1 VPLRSSLAETIKAL
15 GAEMPRMIGPVTAD
29 RWEREIR
36 RQLAEQLPPD
46 WTVVCNVAWALR
58 SDTGFVR
65 DGQCDF
71 VVLAPGLGMVILEV
85 KGSRS
90 VRVGDDG
97 TWYRTE
103 ANRRTGL
110 AGNEVAIE
118 EAPPEQA
125 CRNMYALVEITRRE
139 LSLERFPGAYA
150 FVVAYPNGLVRGRL
164 DLYDATTVIDRD
176 QIPQLHG
183 RLRAA
188 LEARGPART
197 GAEFTVDLARRTAA
211 TLSNSR
217 FIIQPADTPLDFKE
231 DIRDI
236 DELTR
241 HQFAALRG
249 AFELPSAAIIGPAG
263 SGKTMLAMWKLAALI
278 EEGKRAIY
286 VCFNVALAERL
297 RIENAAMASSITSV
311 DKLFTRFVGA
321 RTGELSDRYFIEELP
336 QQVLDRSADM
346 KADEKYEAIV
356 VDEGQDFG
364 DMRVIALLDLLVGG
378 GQWLFFADWHQDV
391 YRAGNSGALGA
402 EVTFRLYHNC
412 RNTER
417 INSATNQYCS
427 HSISSMPGVPVG
439 VVPLVARCASYRVM
453 AARAWE
459 LARELSPDG
468 GAVFLS
474 PYRLANS
481 CVDGVR
487 KGHGLELT
495 EDIRRLGTPG
505 CVFYSTIK
513 SFKGLE
519 AQHIILLHADIPDKS
534 QAFAAEDLYVACTRA
549 TGRLSILV
557 STDEAIDWFTRNIS

>member
-1 VPLRSSLAETIKAL
+1 
-15 GAEMPRMIGPVTAD
+15 MPRMIGPVTSD
-29 RWEREIR
+29 RWEREVR

-58 SDTGFVR
+58 NDAGFVR

-71 VVLAPGLGMVILEV
+71 VVLVPGLGMAILEV

-90 VRVGDDG
+90 VRIGDDG
-97 TWYRTE
+97 IWYRTE
-103 ANRRTGL
+103 ANRRTGI
-110 AGNEVAIE
+110 AGSEVAID

-125 CRNMYALVEITRRE
+125 CRNMHALVEIAKRE
-139 LSLERFPGAYA
+139 LSLERFPAAYGFA
-150 FVVAYPNGLVRGRL
+150 VAYPNGLVGGRL

-176 QIPQLHG
+176 QMSHLHG
-183 RLRAA
+183 RIRAA
-188 LEARGPART
+188 LEARGAAGF
-197 GAEFTVDLARRTAA
+197 GAAFTVDLARRTAA
-211 TLSNSR
+211 ILSNSR
-217 FIIQPADTPLDFKE
+217 FVIRPADTPLDAKE
-231 DIRDI
+231 DLRDI

-249 AFELPSAAIIGPAG
+249 AFELPSVAIVGPAG
-263 SGKTMLAMWKLAALI
+263 SGKTLLAMWKLAALLD
-278 EEGKRAIY
+278 EGKRAIY

-297 RIENAAMASSITSV
+297 RIENPAMASSITSV
-311 DKLFTRFVGA
+311 DKLFTRVVGE
-321 RTGELSDRYFIEELP
+321 RTSEPSDRYFLEELP

-346 KADEKYEAIV
+346 TAGEKYEAIV

-417 INSATNQYCS
+417 VNAATNQYCS
-427 HSISSMPGVPVG
+427 QSISSMPGVPVG
-439 VVPLVARCASYRVM
+439 VVPLVARCTSYRAM
-453 AARAWE
+453 AAVAWE
-459 LARELSPDG
+459 LAHELSPDG

-481 CVDGVR
+481 CVDRVR

-495 EDIRRLGTPG
+495 EDISRLGTPG
-505 CVFYSTIK
+505 CVYFSTIK

-519 AQHIILLHADIPDKS
+519 AQHIVLLHVDVPDKT
-534 QAFAAEDLYVACTRA
+534 QAFASGDLYVACTRA

-557 STDEAIDWFTRNIS
+557 STEEAVGWFTRNIS

>member
-1 VPLRSSLAETIKAL
+1 
-15 GAEMPRMIGPVTAD
+15 MPRMIGPVTSD
-29 RWEREIR
+29 RWEREVR
-36 RQLAEQLPPD
+36 RQLADQLPQD
-46 WTVVCNVAWALR
+46 WTVVCNVSWALR
-58 SDTGFVR
+58 NEAGFVR

-71 VVLAPGLGMVILEV
+71 VVLAPGLGMAILEV

-90 VRVGDDG
+90 IRIGDDG

-103 ANRRTGL
+103 DNRRTGI
-110 AGNEVAIE
+110 ASREVAID

-125 CRNMYALVEITRRE
+125 CRNMHALVEVARKE
-139 LSLERFPGAYA
+139 LSSERFPGAYA
-150 FVVAYPNGLVRGRL
+150 FAVAYPNGIVGGRL
-164 DLYDATTVIDRD
+164 ELYDASTVIDRD
-176 QIPQLHG
+176 RMSQLHSC
-183 RLRAA
+183 LRAA
-188 LEARGPART
+188 LEARGSSGS
-197 GAEFTVDLARRTAA
+197 GAALTVDLARRIAA
-211 TLSNSR
+211 TLSNGR
-217 FIIQPADTPLDFKE
+217 FVIRPADTPLDAKE
-231 DIRDI
+231 DVRDI

-249 AFELPSAAIIGPAG
+249 AFELPSVAIVGPAG
-263 SGKTMLAMWKLAALI
+263 SGKTMLAIWKLAALL

-311 DKLFTRFVGA
+311 DKLFTRVVGA
-321 RTGELSDRYFIEELP
+321 RAGELSDRYFLEELP
-336 QQVLDRSADM
+336 QRLLDRSSDM
-346 KADEKYEAIV
+346 AAGEKYEAIV

-364 DMRVIALLDLLVGG
+364 DMRVIALLDLLVRG

-417 INSATNQYCS
+417 INAATNQYCS
-427 HSISSMPGVPVG
+427 QSILSMSGVPVG
-439 VVPLVARCASYRVM
+439 VVPLVARCASHRVM

-459 LARELSPDG
+459 LAHELSPEG

-474 PYRLANS
+474 SYRLANS

-505 CVFYSTIK
+505 FVYFSTIK

-519 AQHIILLHADIPDKS
+519 AKHIILLHADVPDKT
-534 QAFAAEDLYVACTRA
+534 QAFASEDLYVACTRA

-557 STDEAIDWFTRNIS
+557 STEEASSWFTKSIS